1 MKSIKQKC
9 LHFKSDFLQKYDNF
23 DKTAKRGTGLSDVRA
38 RFSKY
43 ISKYV
48 TKPHIE
54 SPYISSKKR

>member
-9 LHFKSDFLQKYDNF
+9 RLFKSDFLQKYDNF
-23 DKTAKRGTGLSDVRA
+23 DRTAKCGTGLSDVCA

-43 ISKYV
+43 ISKYA
-48 TKPHIE
+48 TKTHIE